1 MEEMWVILAFLAWPL
16 VEIGLF
22 VAIGGLIGVW
32 ATLVWVVLSGV
43 LGVLVLRLTAARGA
57 LKLREGLSTL
67 RQPGAEL
74 ASGAFGMLAGVLL
87 ILPGF
92 LTDALGLLLLVPPLQ
107 SLLARVV
114 VARAVVVATS
124 TGAARRP
131 AQDDVI
137 DGSWQEVPPQTPR
150 SIGRP
155 QGLSGWT
162 RDDGHR
168 P

>member
-22 VAIGGLIGVW
+22 VAIGGQIGIW
-32 ATLVWVVLSGV
+32 ATLAWVVLSGV

-57 LKLREGLSTL
+57 LKLREGLSAI

-74 ASGAFGMLAGVLL
+74 ASGAFRMLAGVLL

-92 LTDALGLLLLVPPLQ
+92 LTDALGLLLLVPPVQ
-107 SLLARVV
+107 ALLARIVL
-114 VARAVVVATS
+114 ARAVVVATS
-124 TGAARRP
+124 SGAARRP

-155 QGLSGWT
+155 QGQSGWT
-162 RDDGHR
+162 RDEGRR